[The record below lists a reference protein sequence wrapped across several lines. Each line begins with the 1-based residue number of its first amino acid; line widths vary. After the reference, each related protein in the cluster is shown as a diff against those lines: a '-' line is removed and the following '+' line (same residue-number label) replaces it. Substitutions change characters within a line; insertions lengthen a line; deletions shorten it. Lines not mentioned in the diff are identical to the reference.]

1 MAPKTDIP
9 PGCPKLLESG
19 ERTFPRTLRDG
30 GIDPDGVD
38 RAGDAAALLELR
50 PVGDP
55 VAGLARRARRPPA
68 GAAAHP
74 VHDVL
79 PPAPDLRRPPGQVRE
94 NHRGGHGQ
102 LP

>member
-38 RAGDAAALLELR
+38 RAGDAAALLELC

-55 VAGLARRARRPPA
+55 VAGLARRARRPQA

-74 VHDVL
+74 VHDVQR
-79 PPAPDLRRPPGQVRE
+79 PAPGLPGA
-94 NHRGGHGQ
+94 NGQ
-102 LP
+102 MRSHYR